1 MGISW
6 DDFHSPTYSDVLEKK
21 LPNGVYLFQ
30 SLLVGNLMTPLCD
43 NWQGSGV
50 AKHDLGAIA
59 LTNSKKG
66 AAKCSLHHP
75 GMPGQGAGAAEGSC
89 AGCAGWLLHGTGKA
103 FAREPL
109 TVLLMGE

>member
-6 DDFHSPTYSDVLEKK
+6 DDFHSPTYSDVLGKK

-30 SLLVGNLMTPLCD
+30 SLLVGNLVTPLCD

-59 LTNSKKG
+59 LMNSKKAQPN
-66 AAKCSLHHP
+66 AACTTLACQDR
-75 GMPGQGAGAAEGSC
+75 GQGPQRGA
-89 AGCAGWLLHGTGKA
+89 
-103 FAREPL
+103 
-109 TVLLMGE
+109 V